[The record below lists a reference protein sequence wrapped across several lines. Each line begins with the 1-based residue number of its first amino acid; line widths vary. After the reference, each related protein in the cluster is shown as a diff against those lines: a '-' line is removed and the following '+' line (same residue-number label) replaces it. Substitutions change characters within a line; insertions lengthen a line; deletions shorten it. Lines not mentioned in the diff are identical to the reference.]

1 MSNRRPPSRSSR
13 GSTAPKR
20 PSSQGR
26 PRTRRPSAEKPSAT
40 TRLGRIDGATVRAQ
54 LDDLASHRR
63 DIVLEGI
70 EGTRRVSARA
80 LVILLS
86 AAAAIVLLMPTM
98 SRYMDQQRSLRSAQA
113 ELERVLD
120 HNAELERQLDLWN
133 DEDYVKAQAR
143 HRLGYVM
150 PGETLYVITD
160 SEEGSAAERLEARTR
175 QLQRQRRANTP
186 WYVTMWDSVQAAG
199 RVAEDGTV
207 DNPDAAPML
216 NDATPAA
223 TESSGPSA
231 SASPSPS
238 ESASAAESGAAGTQA
253 SRDARVNTED
263 TDEDDASGS
272 KRSGNE
278 PSRAGASET
287 ETRGAAKA
295 KDN

>member
-20 PSSQGR
+20 PSAQGR
-26 PRTRRPSAEKPSAT
+26 QRTRRSSAQTSAARTPSTT
-40 TRLGRIDGATVRAQ
+40 TRLGRIDGATVRARF
-54 LDDLASHRR
+54 DDIASHRR

-70 EGTRRVSARA
+70 DDTRKVSARA

-86 AAAAIVLLMPTM
+86 LAAALVLLMPTM

-133 DEDYVKAQAR
+133 NDDYVKAQAR
-143 HRLGYVM
+143 NRLGYVM

-175 QLQRQRRANTP
+175 ELQRQRRAITP
-186 WYVTMWDSVQAAG
+186 WYVTMWESVQAAG
-199 RVAEDGTV
+199 RVTEDGSV

-216 NDATPAA
+216 NDETPAA
-223 TESSGPSA
+223 PSATQTPSAEPSA
-231 SASPSPS
+231 SPEAAESATGEPSAAPDSTETDSESASPS
-238 ESASAAESGAAGTQA
+238 ESA
-253 SRDARVNTED
+253 AR
-263 TDEDDASGS
+263 
-272 KRSGNE
+272 
-278 PSRAGASET
+278 
-287 ETRGAAKA
+287 RGH
-295 KDN
+295 